1 MKKKINPGLMAALAV
16 TLGASLFFQADAV
29 AQQKKVMALE
39 GVKFETGASL
49 ADNVKAFSSRNILV
63 HLRSGKTFEGYVK
76 SVGSRILHLEKLAG
90 RDFYDA
96 LMRIDD
102 ISAIEAKFRDMK

>member
-1 MKKKINPGLMAALAV
+1 MKRATKIASATVLAV
-16 TLGASLFFQADAV
+16 FLFTAVFIISPAIAQKRSAAAVPGAN
-29 AQQKKVMALE
+29 
-39 GVKFETGASL
+39 FEVS
-49 ADNVKAFSSRNILV
+49 FSMKENLKIYIGKDVLI

-76 SVGSRILHLEKLAG
+76 AVGDQFVHVEKLSG

-96 LMRIDD
+96 LIRIDD